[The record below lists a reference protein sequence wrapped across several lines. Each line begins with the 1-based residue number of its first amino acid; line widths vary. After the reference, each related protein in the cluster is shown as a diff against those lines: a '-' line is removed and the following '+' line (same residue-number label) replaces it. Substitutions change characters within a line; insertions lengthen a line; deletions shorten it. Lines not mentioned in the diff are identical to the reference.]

1 MPRPFPVPAV
11 LSIDLSVYRFRV
23 EHEPSRMQ
31 PLKEN
36 FSSWACIRLDRLA
49 TGYRLVTLLDSDG
62 NETEGL
68 LLVKVLKNYR

>member
-1 MPRPFPVPAV
+1 MTRAFRVPAI
-11 LSIDLSVYRFRV
+11 LNTDLSVHRFQV
-23 EHEPSRMQ
+23 EHEVSRMQ

-62 NETEGL
+62 NETKGL
-68 LLVKVLKNYR
+68 LLVKVFKNYR